1 MKVLI
6 DISDKEADFAMK
18 VLNSLSFVK
27 KVTPMTT
34 SSVSLWHDLKE
45 ASEQVRL
52 HKQGKIKLKTAQ
64 ELLNEL

>member
-6 DISDKEADFAMK
+6 DIPDKEADFGIK

-27 KVTPMTT
+27 KTKPM
-34 SSVSLWHDLKE
+34 SVAATELWHDLKE
-45 ASEQVRL
+45 AAEQVRL

-64 ELLNEL
+64 ELLSEL